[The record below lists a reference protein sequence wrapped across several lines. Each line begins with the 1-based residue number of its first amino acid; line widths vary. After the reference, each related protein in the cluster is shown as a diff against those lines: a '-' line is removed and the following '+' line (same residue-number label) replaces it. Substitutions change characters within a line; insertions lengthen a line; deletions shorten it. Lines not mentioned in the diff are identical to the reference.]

1 MVGPLIPNMARD
13 EPGSAMSVDA
23 IPRDDAVTER
33 PIAGARSGCPGQATA
48 AAPGWRELVA
58 QYAKADGRRG
68 TLELLCTALPFLL
81 LMAGLL
87 WGLNRGLWEVVLLV
101 VPAAAF
107 LVRLF
112 VIQHD
117 CGHGSYFRSRWANN
131 WLGRFIGVATLTPY
145 AFWRRDHALHHAT
158 SGNLDRRGV
167 GDITTLT
174 VREYLARPALA
185 RFLYRLYRNP
195 LVLFVVGPAYQF
207 LIVHRIPR
215 GNIKSWLSV
224 LGTNA
229 ALAGVVA
236 ALILFL
242 GWRPLV
248 VGYLPVALLAG
259 SIGIWLFYVQ
269 HQFAD
274 TYWERAGQ
282 WDFEA
287 AAFEGCSLYDLPDI
301 LHWFTGRI
309 GFHHIHHLAI
319 KVPNYRL
326 RAAFEAIPAFQRA
339 RRLGLAE
346 SFACARLALW
356 DEARRKLVRFR
367 DIRA

>member
-1 MVGPLIPNMARD
+1 MVGPLIPKMARD
-13 EPGSAMSVDA
+13 VPGSAMTVDGL
-23 IPRDDAVTER
+23 PRDNSDAER
-33 PIAGARSGCPGQATA
+33 SAAERAHGRDQAPA
-48 AAPGWRELVA
+48 LGWRELVS
-58 QYAKADGRRG
+58 QYARADGWRG
-68 TLELLCTALPFLL
+68 TFELLSTALPFLL
-81 LMAGLL
+81 LVAGLF
-87 WGLNRGLWEVVLLV
+87 WGLHQGLWEVVFLV

-112 VIQHD
+112 IIQHD
-117 CGHGSYFRSRWANN
+117 CGHGSFFRSRWANN

-145 AFWRRDHALHHAT
+145 AFWKRDHALHHAT

-174 VREYLARPALA
+174 VREYLARPVLA
-185 RFLYRLYRNP
+185 RFFYRLYRNP

-215 GNIKSWLSV
+215 GNVKSWLSV
-224 LGTNA
+224 LGTDA
-229 ALAGVVA
+229 VLAGVVA
-236 ALILFL
+236 AVILFL

-248 VGYLPVALLAG
+248 IGYLPVALLAG

-274 TYWERAGQ
+274 TYWEAAGQ

-287 AAFEGCSLYDLPDI
+287 AAFEGCSLYDLPDF

-309 GFHHIHHLAI
+309 GFHHIHHLSI
-319 KVPNYRL
+319 KIPSYRL
-326 RAAFEAIPAFQRA
+326 RAAFDAVPAFQRA
-339 RRLGLAE
+339 RRLGIVE
-346 SFACARLALW
+346 SFSCARLALW

-367 DIRA
+367 DVRR